1 LVRWN
6 GQDDAG
12 GSGIA
17 RYSVFVSTDGGPFE
31 QWLRDVAVTEAP
43 FAGTLGRRY
52 AFYSISRDNV
62 GHTEAPPAVADTTT
76 TITANLPPVL
86 SAISDVITDEGHP
99 FAMSAIATDPNAG
112 DVLQYSLDPGAPAG
126 MAIDPSTGRISWT
139 PANGPSSAMVTVRVA
154 DAGSPR
160 LTDAR
165 SFLVTVRNVSPT
177 VNAGSDFTI
186 RAGEAW
192 SRIGSYT
199 DPGAD
204 SWAASVD
211 YGTGQG
217 FSPLALQSSQ
227 TFAVSHVYGTPGS
240 YTVTVRITDQDGGVG
255 TSQFVVSVAP
265 PPDATPPRVS
275 SFRTTKKNGNL
286 DTIRIGFSET
296 MAPAG
301 VLALGSY
308 SLISAGRDKK
318 FGTRDDKI
326 LALGSVQYDPVKRFA
341 TIRPRKRI
349 ALNQPL
355 QLVVRGDGAIRDL
368 AFNALDGNADGQA
381 GGHFARRF
389 GSKPRR

>member
-1 LVRWN
+1 
-6 GQDDAG
+6 
-12 GSGIA
+12 
-17 RYSVFVSTDGGPFE
+17 
-31 QWLRDVAVTEAP
+31 
-43 FAGTLGRRY
+43 
-52 AFYSISRDNV
+52 
-62 GHTEAPPAVADTTT
+62 
-76 TITANLPPVL
+76 
-86 SAISDVITDEGHP
+86 
-99 FAMSAIATDPNAG
+99 
-112 DVLQYSLDPGAPAG
+112 
-126 MAIDPSTGRISWT
+126 
-139 PANGPSSAMVTVRVA
+139 MVTVRVA

-160 LTDAR
+160 LTDAK

-186 RAGEAW
+186 RAGQAW
-192 SRIGSYT
+192 SRIGSFT

-204 SWAASVD
+204 SWTASVD

-217 FSPLALQSSQ
+217 VSPLALHQTQ
-227 TFAVSHVYGTPGS
+227 TFALSHVYGVPGS

-255 TSQFVVSVAP
+255 TSQFVVSVGP

-275 SFRTTKKNGNL
+275 SFRTTKKNGTL

-301 VLALGSY
+301 VLSLGSY

-318 FGTRDDKI
+318 FGTRDDRI
-326 LALGSVQYDPVKRFA
+326 LVLGSVQYDQVKRFA

-355 QLVVRGDGAIRDL
+355 QLVVRGDGAIQDL

-381 GGHFARRF
+381 GGHFAWRF

>member
-1 LVRWN
+1 
-6 GQDDAG
+6 
-12 GSGIA
+12 
-17 RYSVFVSTDGGPFE
+17 
-31 QWLRDVAVTEAP
+31 
-43 FAGTLGRRY
+43 
-52 AFYSISRDNV
+52 
-62 GHTEAPPAVADTTT
+62 
-76 TITANLPPVL
+76 LPPVL